1 MISSCPDPSY
11 FRALRARLEAEHG
24 REAADRLQPHEVAAL
39 QVRGL
44 AIRDAAAI
52 IVRVSQ
58 PLADA

>member
-1 MISSCPDPSY
+1 MVPPRPDPQY

-39 QVRGL
+39 QGRGL

-52 IVRVSQ
+52 VVRVSR